1 VKRAG
6 CLSISR
12 GYPAVWAGVEIW
24 SKLDRLP
31 RETEI
36 LRLELVIN

>member
-6 CLSISR
+6 CLCIFT